1 VVDEA
6 EALDAWL
13 RLAPAD
19 PLAERVAELAA
30 STDSALVAVLADH
43 ARAFVSRDPAALLDV
58 SERFAA
64 LTAWWQAAEAAA
76 MAASLFEG
84 QDQPRAAKAAAR
96 TAASFAE
103 RCEGTPGLAGT
114 GPSEAASLTK
124 REREIAILAA
134 GGCSTKDIA
143 ERVYLSARTV
153 ENHLYRAYVKLGVTD
168 RAGLAAA
175 LGTAES
181 PSPSSAGV

>member
-1 VVDEA
+1 MVARKQRIQFCDLSKLEA
-6 EALDAWL
+6 KDQEM
-13 RLAPAD
+13 
-19 PLAERVAELAA
+19 AERAKVNGQVINLFKVLLNHPRLVRNWGRFGNYILQG
-30 STDSALVAVLADH
+30 STLSA
-43 ARAFVSRDPAALLDV
+43 
-58 SERFAA
+58 
-64 LTAWWQAAEAAA
+64 
-76 MAASLFEG
+76 
-84 QDQPRAAKAAAR
+84 
-96 TAASFAE
+96 
-103 RCEGTPGLAGT
+103 
-114 GPSEAASLTK
+114 